1 MTKKFKIFILIISF
15 IEGGAVMFTELVSAK
30 LVAPYFG
37 TSLYV
42 WASVLGVTLGSLA
55 SGYYLGGY
63 FSKKFKSKLLL
74 FWVMLLAGCF
84 VSLMPFSSAWI
95 MKDTINLSIQTG
107 ASISML
113 VFLFPP
119 LMLFGMMSPIIIN
132 TLTEHAEDSG
142 KISGLVY
149 SVSTVGGILFT
160 YLTGFYFLP
169 NFGITKP
176 SVVFGV
182 ILFIIPFFVLIGK
195 NKFLAFAFLLV
206 LFYPFT
212 QLKKGIENVPG
223 YKVLYESEGVFG
235 QVKVVDHNFST
246 ITRGYKYGRGL
257 LVNNTCQ
264 TVLDV
269 ENPNYSLWDYAY
281 FFPNAASIYPKGS
294 DVLLLGL
301 GGGTLI
307 KQFNRLGFNTDV
319 VELDQ
324 RVKDVA
330 IKYFGVSPNEN
341 IIVDDARHALKTVT
355 KKYDIIT
362 FDLFLSETPP
372 SHLLTLECFKEAQ
385 EKLKPNGMLM
395 INFFGFTSG
404 NIGIASRSVYKTLV
418 ESGFKTNM
426 LATPSEHEMSRNLI
440 FLASKTDLDFTS
452 TNYGEPYIYEV
463 SNLEPYF
470 LDPKQM
476 DFSNTYLLTDDL
488 PILEHL
494 YAEAAIEW
502 RKASNFL
509 YAKKFI
515 NAL

>member
-1 MTKKFKIFILIISF
+1 MTRNLKLFILIISF

-63 FSKKFKSKLLL
+63 FSKKYKSKLLL
-74 FWVMLLAGCF
+74 FWVMMLAGCF
-84 VSLMPFSSAWI
+84 VSVMPFTSKWI
-95 MKDTINLSIQTG
+95 MGETINLSIQVG
-107 ASISML
+107 SSISML
-113 VFLFPP
+113 IFLFPP
-119 LMLFGMMSPIIIN
+119 LALFGMMSPIIIN
-132 TLTEHAEDSG
+132 TLTENAEDSG
-142 KISGLVY
+142 KMSGLVY
-149 SVSTVGGILFT
+149 SISTVGGILFT

-176 SVVFGV
+176 SVIFGV
-182 ILFIIPFFVLIGK
+182 VLFIIPFFVLISK
-195 NKFLAFAFLLV
+195 NKFIAFVFLV
-206 LFYPFT
+206 ILFIPFT
-212 QLKKGIENVPG
+212 QLKKSEKEVPG
-223 YKVLYESEGVFG
+223 YNVLYESEGVFG

-246 ITRGYKYGRGL
+246 LTRGFRYGRGL

-264 TVLDV
+264 TILDI

-319 VELDQ
+319 VEIDK

-330 IKYFGVSPNEN
+330 IDYFGVNPNEN
-341 IIVDDARHALKTVT
+341 IIIDDARHALKTAN
-355 KKYDIIT
+355 KKYDLIT

-372 SHLLTLECFKEAQ
+372 SHLLTIECFKEVQ
-385 EKLKPNGMLM
+385 DKLKPGGLLM
-395 INFFGFTSG
+395 INFFGFITG
-404 NIGIASRSVYKTLV
+404 DVGYASRCVFKTLK

-426 LATPSEHEMSRNLI
+426 LATPSDNEMSRNLI
-440 FLASKTDLDFTS
+440 FLASMEELDFTN
-452 TNYGEPYIYEV
+452 TNYGEPHMYQI

-470 LDPKQM
+470 LKPETM
-476 DFSNTYLLTDDL
+476 DFENTLTLTDDK

-494 YAEAAIEW
+494 YAQAAIEW
-502 RKASNFL
+502 RKGSNLIYAQKFL
-509 YAKKFI
+509 
-515 NAL
+515 NAQ